1 MKVKQVLANKNL
13 QAITIGT
20 FFALASSC
28 GVKTEKQLNTVSKSA
43 VQHPTNSANSS
54 LRHAPQS
61 TNVQRATSAPSQG
74 ANQTASASKQGKFP
88 LGWLSRSPNSK
99 KSELA
104 KTKPST
110 MTNSNK
116 KIIAQSNQDH
126 QTSIAERNRKTLERA
141 QNAKKVPS
149 ESKSIPTVYETT
161 KTIETT
167 ESFKSKISSD

>member
-1 MKVKQVLANKNL
+1 MKVKRVLANKIL

-28 GVKTEKQLNTVSKSA
+28 GVKTEKPLNTVNKSA
-43 VQHPTNSANSS
+43 AQNPTSSANSS

-61 TNVQRATSAPSQG
+61 PNIDRTTSAPSQV
-74 ANQTASASKQGKFP
+74 ANQTGSASSRGKFP
-88 LGWLSRSPNSK
+88 FGWLSRSPNSK

-104 KTKPST
+104 KTKSST
-110 MTNSNK
+110 MTDANK
-116 KIIAQSNQDH
+116 KMIAQSKQDH
-126 QTSIAERNRKTLERA
+126 QTSIAERNKKTLERA

-149 ESKSIPTVYETT
+149 ESKSTPTVYETT

-167 ESFKSKISSD
+167 ESFKSKISAD